1 MSSVSTISHSISEW
15 SSENDLF
22 ERQFF
27 VIAKIF
33 NFFLGY
39 SYSEQR
45 VVRDGTLITSRG
57 PGTAFEFGIELVR
70 AVRGNDGHA
79 ENLAGPMLLK
89 E

>member
-1 MSSVSTISHSISEW
+1 MRPPPKW

-27 VIAKIF
+27 VIANVF
-33 NFFLGY
+33 VFLGY
-39 SYSEQR
+39 SYSEER

-70 AVRGNDGHA
+70 AVRGDDGQA